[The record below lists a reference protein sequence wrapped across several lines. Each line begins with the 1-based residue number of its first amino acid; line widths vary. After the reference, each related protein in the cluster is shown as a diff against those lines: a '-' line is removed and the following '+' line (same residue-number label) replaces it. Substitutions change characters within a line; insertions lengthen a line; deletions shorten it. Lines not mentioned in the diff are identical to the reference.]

1 MLINAFL
8 VPLHTLKMAIN
19 PSDKRN
25 ITAITAK
32 YRIRSNVVEILAHM
46 LGIRI
51 SVNKEETFPLTVENI
66 SGKILLR
73 FNCQIPIINIEQ
85 LIRIIDSKLKFPE
98 NYTRYMLKT
107 IDRTSNP
114 PTSEFITES
123 CMATVSH
130 ENQRYTVKYIHPN
143 YIDLCKINVF
153 VIIFAGDASLGRSSL
168 IHMPNGYDVKI
179 QSNWYCKTHLSYRIE
194 YNLIIIKILFGDKI
208 YDIVRDVVDNYKI
221 RKNIDR
227 ETQRTLNQLYSV
239 IGKNLDVTING
250 KLLTDVISDV
260 RILLIHKYYLPSDFN
275 FESRL
280 YKWSL
285 MVNLLKH
292 SDSVK
297 NDIELQP
304 ITYRMQ
310 INFIRNIYITEY
322 QARFVR

>member
-1 MLINAFL
+1 
-8 VPLHTLKMAIN
+8 MAIN
-19 PSDKRN
+19 LSDKRS

-32 YRIRSNVVEILAHM
+32 YLIRPNVVEILAQM
-46 LGIRI
+46 LGISI
-51 SVNKEETFPLTVENI
+51 SVNKVETFPLKVESI
-66 SGKILLR
+66 SGEILLR
-73 FNCQIPIINIEQ
+73 FNCQIPIIDIEQ

-98 NYTRYMLKT
+98 NYTHYMLKT
-107 IDRTSNP
+107 IDRTSIP

-123 CMATVSH
+123 GMATVSH
-130 ENQRYTVKYIHPN
+130 VNQIYTVKYIHPN

-179 QSNWYCKTHLSYRIE
+179 PSNYYRNMHQSYRIE
-194 YNLIIIKILFGDKI
+194 YNLIIIKILFGDEI
-208 YDIVRDVVDNYKI
+208 YDNVRDVVDNYKI

-227 ETQRTLNQLYSV
+227 ETQRTLSQLYSV

-250 KLLTDVISDV
+250 KLLTDVIRDV
-260 RILLIHKYYLPSDFN
+260 RMLLIHKYHLPSDYN
-275 FESRL
+275 FDFRL
-280 YKWSL
+280 YTWSL
-285 MVNLLKH
+285 MRGFRKQ
-292 SDSVK
+292 SDSEK
-297 NDIELQP
+297 NNTNIELQS

>member
-1 MLINAFL
+1 MYINILNSILKYIKFEFLIIMLINAFL

-51 SVNKEETFPLTVENI
+51 SVNKAETFPLTVENI

-107 IDRTSNP
+107 IDRTSTP

-123 CMATVSH
+123 CMVTVSH
-130 ENQRYTVKYIHPN
+130 VNQRYTPRR
-143 YIDLCKINVF
+143 
-153 VIIFAGDASLGRSSL
+153 AGPFRNMRVHSAARGPIPQHAGPFRGARAHSAARGSIPRRAGPFHNMRVHSAARGS
-168 IHMPNGYDVKI
+168 ITANKCRIVSRNMRVH
-179 QSNWYCKTHLSYRIE
+179 YCKKMQNHIPQHADPLLQKKCRIISRNMRKYLCTH
-194 YNLIIIKILFGDKI
+194 
-208 YDIVRDVVDNYKI
+208 
-221 RKNIDR
+221 
-227 ETQRTLNQLYSV
+227 
-239 IGKNLDVTING
+239 
-250 KLLTDVISDV
+250 
-260 RILLIHKYYLPSDFN
+260 
-275 FESRL
+275 
-280 YKWSL
+280 
-285 MVNLLKH
+285 
-292 SDSVK
+292 
-297 NDIELQP
+297 
-304 ITYRMQ
+304 
-310 INFIRNIYITEY
+310 

>member
-1 MLINAFL
+1 
-8 VPLHTLKMAIN
+8 MAIN
-19 PSDKRN
+19 TSDKRS

-32 YRIRSNVVEILAHM
+32 YWIRSNVVEILAQM
-46 LGIRI
+46 LGIPI
-51 SVNKEETFPLTVENI
+51 SVNKAETFPLKVESI
-66 SGKILLR
+66 SGELLLR
-73 FNCQIPIINIEQ
+73 FNCQIPIIDIEQ

-123 CMATVSH
+123 GMATVSH
-130 ENQRYTVKYIHPN
+130 VNQRYTVKYIHPN

-179 QSNWYCKTHLSYRIE
+179 PSNCYCNTHLSYRIE

-208 YDIVRDVVDNYKI
+208 YDNVRDVVDNYKI

-227 ETQRTLNQLYSV
+227 ETQRTLSQLYSV

-250 KLLTDVISDV
+250 KSLTDVISDV
-260 RILLIHKYYLPSDFN
+260 RILLIHKYHLPSDYN
-275 FESRL
+275 FEFRL
-280 YKWSL
+280 YTWSL
-285 MVNLLKH
+285 LRSFLKH
-292 SDSVK
+292 SDSEK
-297 NDIELQP
+297 NNTDIELQS
-304 ITYRMQ
+304 ITYLMQ